1 MPDIDILWLD
11 IDILRLDVD
20 ISGPKWSK
28 GSKVVQN
35 GPEWSKVAH
44 YIHISRLLQNY
55 IFAPWSAF
63 HSTVNQCILNSYA
76 MIIHYHYV
84 GSPKF

>member
-20 ISGPKWSK
+20 ILWLD
-28 GSKVVQN
+28 
-35 GPEWSKVAH
+35 
-44 YIHISRLLQNY
+44 ILQNY

-76 MIIHYHYV
+76 MIIHYHYERLGYFDDQLV
-84 GSPKF
+84 LYLATIKMQGKVAPLKSYY